1 MQANEVKKLVS
12 IVRSSVSNNF
22 NVNKNLM
29 FNFRKYLIFIAK
41 SIIIHEKH
49 KMNVSIFVNSPLF
62 R

>member
-1 MQANEVKKLVS
+1 MQANEVKKLAS
-12 IVRSSVSNNF
+12 IGRSSVSNF

-41 SIIIHEKH
+41 SIIIHETH
-49 KMNVSIFVNSPLF
+49 KMNISIFLNSPLF